1 MITMDENV
9 NLMKLTYMFS
19 IISLKLR
26 APFCTSTY
34 LNVQTKEKRYLYSMY
49 IMYANASNN
58 TPCYPCIKLAFKY
71 ILTNHL
77 SIIDKGCALVGTK
90 T

>member
-34 LNVQTKEKRYLYSMY
+34 LNVQTREKRYLYSMY
-49 IMYANASNN
+49 IMYAS
-58 TPCYPCIKLAFKY
+58 
-71 ILTNHL
+71 
-77 SIIDKGCALVGTK
+77 
-90 T
+90 